1 MVRSAPVVEAPS
13 VTVAVDV
20 NGADLG
26 PAEVL
31 AGAVEAVGSDPGLRI
46 LLFGPADVLGT
57 PGAGITVIDAPVS
70 IAKAADPARAA
81 RSTPESSIVQAVRA
95 VAAGEAGSFVS
106 GGSTGAALAAGLFNL
121 KRARG
126 IHRPALAIPVPVPEH
141 PVTLLDVGA
150 NAEARPEH
158 LVQFAYMGAALASTL
173 LAVDAPRIGLL
184 ANGEEPTKGTPLIR
198 EVHERLSAVSGIDFV
213 GNVEGIDLTS
223 GRADVIVT
231 DGFTGNIALKALE
244 GASQTT
250 LAAVRAAATSSARAK
265 LGGLLLKP
273 ALQGFRDEVD
283 PEASGGAYLL
293 GLRGLGIVP
302 HGRFSRR
309 GFANAIRLAARGADA
324 DIVGRTHAA
333 LEAAGALRSAPQ
345 PSDGPPSVG

>member
-1 MVRSAPVVEAPS
+1 
-13 VTVAVDV
+13 
-20 NGADLG
+20 
-26 PAEVL
+26 
-31 AGAVEAVGSDPGLRI
+31 
-46 LLFGPADVLGT
+46 
-57 PGAGITVIDAPVS
+57 
-70 IAKAADPARAA
+70 
-81 RSTPESSIVQAVRA
+81 
-95 VAAGEAGSFVS
+95 
-106 GGSTGAALAAGLFNL
+106 STGAALAAGLFNL

-126 IHRPALAIPVPVPEH
+126 IHRPALAVPVPVPGH

-158 LVQFAYMGAALASTL
+158 LVQFAYMGSALASTL
-173 LAVDAPRIGLL
+173 LGVHAPRVGLL

-198 EVHERLSAVSGIDFV
+198 EVHERLSARSGIDFV

-250 LAAVRAAATSSARAK
+250 LGAVRSAAMSSPRAK

-302 HGRFSRR
+302 HGRFSFR
-309 GFANAIRLAARGADA
+309 GFANAILLAARGADA
-324 DIVGRTHAA
+324 DIVGRTHGA

-345 PSDGPPSVG
+345 PSGETPSVS